1 MAKKNQ
7 EDPFTVDPKGDLQSF
22 IWIHTWF
29 YKAYPSLT
37 HLPTAPS
44 LKEPLSGTKTNLFTY
59 LPKVARLS
67 PATLHF
73 FVALKTDQQQ
83 LPSLSLSMCSISA
96 QDRAGHSAGLTQ
108 PSDIPTVQE
117 PDPFCTMKGWF
128 YACQVMMLIPRHLP
142 PTAIY
147 FCKTK
152 RSQPCLAIPWELALL
167 VPQN

>member
-1 MAKKNQ
+1 MAKKTQ

-22 IWIHTWF
+22 SWIHTWF

-73 FVALKTDQQQ
+73 FLAPKTDQQQ

-96 QDRAGHSAGLTQ
+96 QGSHNPQIYRLYRNQIRSA
-108 PSDIPTVQE
+108 PWRVDFAHV
-117 PDPFCTMKGWF
+117 
-128 YACQVMMLIPRHLP
+128 
-142 PTAIY
+142 
-147 FCKTK
+147 
-152 RSQPCLAIPWELALL
+152 RSWC
-167 VPQN
+167 